1 MQSVSSL
8 LRLLQ
13 AATDRHCVRTQVW
26 PALLTLLP
34 VFAVLIEARGVSP
47 NGIALASTVFIGVG
61 GTGMLSLV
69 IEDCGRRR
77 ARKLFRR
84 CGGRPGVQ
92 MLRHRNTTLDQ
103 ETKRRLHAYL
113 AQRLGIQLPTPSE
126 ERRNPVAADKIY
138 QRAMVGCECCSPDR
152 LSFPLLWQHKIARE
166 FLINGLAVRWL
177 GFTGATSVMLWACVG
192 RSSMSIEE
200 QPGPELI
207 ASLSLHL
214 GSLDVM
220 LVSLSMAVTWLF
232 FFTPHRARSAAW
244 SYDELLLL
252 EHMGSGK
259 FHTAG
264 G

>member
-1 MQSVSSL
+1 MQSIPPF

-13 AATDRHCVRTQVW
+13 AATDRHRLCTQVW

-34 VFAVLIEARGVSP
+34 FFAVLIEARWVSP

-69 IEDCGRRR
+69 MQDCGRRR
-77 ARKLFRR
+77 AHKLFRR

-92 MLRHRNTTLDQ
+92 MLRHRDTTVDQ
-103 ETKRRLHAYL
+103 ETKRGLHAHL
-113 AQRLGIQLPTPSE
+113 AQRLGIQLPTLSE
-126 ERRNPVAADKIY
+126 ERRNPAATDRIY
-138 QRAMVGCECCSPDR
+138 QRAMVGCECCAPDR
-152 LSFPLLWQHKIARE
+152 LSFPLLWQHKTARE

-177 GFTGATSVMLWACVG
+177 GFTVATSVTLWACVG

-200 QPGPELI
+200 QPGLELI

-214 GSLDVM
+214 GSLSVM
-220 LVSLSMAVTWLF
+220 FVSLSMAVMWLF
-232 FFTPHRARSAAW
+232 FFTPRRARSAAW
-244 SYDELLLL
+244 SYDELLL
-252 EHMGSGK
+252 EHMRIGK